1 MKKTVRVLALALVL
15 VMMVATFA
23 SCGKPS
29 GKYVNGAFYFEFS
42 GKDVKASIAGLSI
55 DGTYEIKDGK
65 IYLTY
70 DIAGVSMTKDFSYEK
85 NGDTITI
92 GGVEYTK
99 AK

>member
-29 GKYVNGAFYFEFS
+29 GKYVNGAFYFEFD
-42 GKDVKASIAGLSI
+42 GDEVKASIAGLSI

-70 DIAGVSMTKDFSYEK
+70 DVFGASVTKDYTYEK
-85 NGDTITI
+85 DGDTLTI

-99 AK
+99 EK